1 MAYYTGL
8 VSGDGEGHF
17 FPQGTLTRQEMCKIM
32 TSLLDS
38 AGVLSP
44 YFPSENVFTDV
55 KDADDIDYWAKNH
68 VAFMLDNHLMAGDG
82 DTGMFRPK
90 DPVTREEAAI
100 IAYRCYILYGKNY
113 EGQIKTTL
121 RSTSDA
127 NGKQIQTLIKTIVLP
142 NGATVAL
149 RYASNPD
156 AATDDTPWVGS
167 TVTAPSG
174 NTVTDSGQQRTL

>member
-1 MAYYTGL
+1 MRTI
-8 VSGDGEGHF
+8 
-17 FPQGTLTRQEMCKIM
+17 LTI
-32 TSLLDS
+32 
-38 AGVLSP
+38 G
-44 YFPSENVFTDV
+44 
-55 KDADDIDYWAKNH
+55 AKNH

-142 NGATVAL
+142 NGATGGTAL
-149 RYASNPD
+149 CVKSRC
-156 AATDDTPWVGS
+156 
-167 TVTAPSG
+167 G
-174 NTVTDSGQQRTL
+174 NR